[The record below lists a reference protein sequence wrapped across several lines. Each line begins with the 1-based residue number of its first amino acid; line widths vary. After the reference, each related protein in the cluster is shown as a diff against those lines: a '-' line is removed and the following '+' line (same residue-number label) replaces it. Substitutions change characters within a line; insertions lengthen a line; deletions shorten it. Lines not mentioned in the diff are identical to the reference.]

1 MLGWRFFITF
11 LVVVCSANVAYSQ
24 GDYFEKGVSGFEVD
38 AGFFSNDDLS
48 GLGGGFGYSISG
60 IFDLGLSVSR
70 VSFDEKL
77 AGEDMH
83 ATAVS
88 PYVTFHVI
96 KQDSIRFPI
105 SVSIGGAYERDSYS
119 SDALDLLDWE
129 LKGDYFA
136 FGFSVFKNVS
146 TSPAMAIQPR
156 GSFSYVTGSTEISDK
171 YGNSERESNNT
182 TSFEIGVSLL
192 FKTSPTTTFR
202 LHPGISINEDNT
214 TFSLGVGLIVPT
226 IVQTK

>member
-1 MLGWRFFITF
+1 MLGCRFFIIL
-11 LVVVCSANVAYSQ
+11 LVVVSSSGVVHSQ
-24 GDYFEKGVSGFEVD
+24 GDYFQKGVSGFEFD
-38 AGFFSNDDLS
+38 AAFFSNDDLS
-48 GLGGGFGYSISG
+48 GIGGGFGYSVSG
-60 IFDLGLSVSR
+60 IFDFGLSVSR
-70 VSFDEKL
+70 VSLDDKL

-105 SVSIGGAYERDSYS
+105 SVSISGAYERDSYS

-136 FGFSVFKNVS
+136 FGFSIFKNVS
-146 TSPAMAIQPR
+146 TSPAMTIQPR

-171 YGNSERESNNT
+171 YGNSESESNNT
-182 TSFEIGVSLL
+182 TSFGIGVSLL

-214 TFSLGVGLIVPT
+214 TFSLVVGLIVST
-226 IVQTK
+226 IAQ